1 MEYPYIKN
9 ITHEKVQTLTSLV
22 NAEDGQIVSKTLAQN
37 EAVSVT
43 LFAFAKG
50 EEISTH
56 DSTGDAMVTVLEG
69 TGRFTVDGVE
79 HLVHAGEVLV
89 MPAKKPHAV
98 FAPEAFNKCHS
109 INTSLVIHSK
119 QAYRKIL
126 ESFQAKTL
134 RYACF
139 YSFLIVFNSLLYST
153 YSCVSTHC
161 SSFSIAGFGLL

>member
-37 EAVSVT
+37 EAVS
-43 LFAFAKG
+43 

-98 FAPEAFNKCHS
+98 FAPEAFKWML
-109 INTSLVIHSK
+109 TVI
-119 QAYRKIL
+119 
-126 ESFQAKTL
+126 FP
-134 RYACF
+134 F
-139 YSFLIVFNSLLYST
+139 D
-153 YSCVSTHC
+153 
-161 SSFSIAGFGLL
+161 